1 MTAETPATG
10 SIADRGYQHYAGRRL
25 GLGYALWTMVKASLQ
40 RGMGIKRPFRT
51 KIMPWL
57 LVIVT
62 YIPIVVLLAI
72 RILVR
77 GHNDFAPT
85 AATFAGFYSG
95 IALSL
100 ILFAGLVG
108 PDLLCPDRRERVLSL
123 YFVAPITRVHYL
135 FSRFGALVA
144 LLMLMSLVPALLFF
158 AGSASLSSD
167 ALGFAGSHF
176 GDLAHIFLA
185 GVLVSAYY
193 GAVAVAVAAFN
204 DRRAYAVGTYVGL
217 LLVSGI
223 AGGVV
228 SNHLHFLHHEWFA
241 LTDLSILPL
250 QAMAWMFGQS
260 TGVDL
265 SGWVFLVASL
275 AVIALSGMLAVWQY
289 RRLSAL

>member
-25 GLGYALWTMVKASLQ
+25 GLGYVLWTMVRASLQ

-62 YIPIVVLLAI
+62 YIPVLVLLAI
-72 RILVR
+72 RVLVH

-85 AATFAGFYSG
+85 AATFAGFYGG

-135 FSRFGALVA
+135 LSRFGALAA

-167 ALGFAGSHF
+167 ALGFVGSHV
-176 GDLAHIFLA
+176 GDLGHIVLA
-185 GVLVSAYY
+185 GLLVSAYY
-193 GAVAVAVAAFN
+193 GAVAMAVAAFH

-228 SNHLHFLHHEWFA
+228 SSHMHFSHHDWFA
-241 LTDLSILPL
+241 LMNLSILPL
-250 QAMAWMFGQS
+250 QAVVWMFGQS
-260 TGVDL
+260 TGVDV
-265 SGWVFLVASL
+265 SGWAFLGASL
-275 AVIALSGMLAVWQY
+275 AVIGLSGALSVWQY
-289 RRLSAL
+289 QRLSAL